1 MQMVIGGCDTVP
13 SPSSDDT
20 VKNLGGYAVDR
31 QQQQEG
37 HGGGWG
43 EQPWRKGVEWQR
55 SKERWAAWRM
65 WRWAAAATNHFRR
78 PCSCPH

>member
-1 MQMVIGGCDTVP
+1 MQMVVGGCDAVP

-31 QQQQEG
+31 QQQQED

-43 EQPWRKGVEWQR
+43 EQPWRKGVEWQW
-55 SKERWAAWRM
+55 SKERWAAMEDVALGRSGYESFSEAM
-65 WRWAAAATNHFRR
+65 
-78 PCSCPH
+78 